1 MALYVE
7 IPKNEEKLRQ
17 AIKALEWQ
25 LTQETDA
32 KSEDIHRK
40 TLSIYK
46 NALKQIKEGK
56 RWQDTQQL

>member
-7 IPKNEEKLRQ
+7 IPKDEEKLRQ

-32 KSEDIHRK
+32 KSKGIHRK

-46 NALKQIKEGK
+46 NALKQIKGK